1 MQVLIEIVGT
11 QKVDGDKDRIELT
24 TLGTLEENENE
35 YIVRYK
41 EMQAGIAQSI
51 DVTVLISKDE
61 GLVEMTRS
69 GAYESRLVIESS
81 NRHLC
86 HYGSEY
92 GDILMG
98 ISGHSISADFDGEN
112 GEFEFRYDIDINGVI
127 ASRNSL
133 YMKTKKNE
141 E

>member
-1 MQVLIEIVGT
+1 MQILIEIIGT
-11 QKVDGDKDRIELT
+11 QRVDNQHDKIELT
-24 TLGTLEENENE
+24 TTGILTESESE
-35 YIVRYK
+35 YIVEYD
-41 EMQAGIAQSI
+41 EQQEQSNP
-51 DVTVLISKDE
+51 VNVKVVISKDE

-69 GAYESRLVIESS
+69 GAYDSRLIIESS
-81 NRHLC
+81 NRNLC

-133 YMKTKKNE
+133 LMKVKKNQE
-141 E
+141 